1 MSSARGTTSTCK
13 MQFLFLVVYGHGSYP
28 NLWWLQSYIPSQNI
42 SYTPNRPAM
51 PSSCLVYL
59 PVMVICRWSPRR
71 LAAPVAHRGASCGCE
86 LWKRFLDS
94 SGLAQK
100 WWLNKI
106 LTTRKWPKMVI
117 LDEHEIVLG
126 DFMRTLFSD
135 FTTFISMMFPLK
147 LPLIGL
153 AIAM

>member
-1 MSSARGTTSTCK
+1 
-13 MQFLFLVVYGHGSYP
+13 
-28 NLWWLQSYIPSQNI
+28 
-42 SYTPNRPAM
+42 
-51 PSSCLVYL
+51 
-59 PVMVICRWSPRR
+59 
-71 LAAPVAHRGASCGCE
+71 
-86 LWKRFLDS
+86 
-94 SGLAQK
+94 
-100 WWLNKI
+100 
-106 LTTRKWPKMVI
+106 MVI